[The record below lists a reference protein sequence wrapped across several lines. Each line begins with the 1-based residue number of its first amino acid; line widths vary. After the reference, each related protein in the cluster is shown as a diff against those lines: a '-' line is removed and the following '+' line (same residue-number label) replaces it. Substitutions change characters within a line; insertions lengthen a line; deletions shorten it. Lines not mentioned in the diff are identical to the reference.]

1 MASYDQILSETD
13 VVEFIRNQRYLKGLI
28 KILLSDREKKLL
40 FHSLRQI
47 DIAEHVSL
55 VYKQEDDE
63 NFIKPIF
70 SQRSSI
76 KRIKK
81 SYF

>member
-47 DIAEHVSL
+47 DIAEHAS
-55 VYKQEDDE
+55 
-63 NFIKPIF
+63 
-70 SQRSSI
+70 
-76 KRIKK
+76 
-81 SYF
+81 